1 MNSELIYQKLLEMF
15 PDAGCELNYQSDY
28 HLLVAVVLSAQTT
41 DVAVNKV
48 TEHLFKKY
56 PDVYALAKAD
66 NKDVEN
72 IIRSI
77 GLYKNKAKNII
88 SLSKAIVER
97 FAGRV
102 PDSQQMLISL
112 DGVGRKTANVV
123 LSELFKV
130 PAIAVDTHVNR
141 VSKRLGLA
149 DRDASVIEVE
159 ESLKMR
165 FKKEYWSK
173 LHHLL
178 IHFGRYK
185 CLARNPICENCPFIE
200 ICQKEKL

>member
-1 MNSELIYQKLLEMF
+1 MNSELFQKLLEMF

-28 HLLVAVVLSAQTT
+28 HLIVAVVLSAQTT
-41 DVAVNKV
+41 DIAVNRV
-48 TEHLFKKY
+48 TEVLFKEY
-56 PDVYALAKAD
+56 PDVYSLAKAD
-66 NKDVEN
+66 SKDVER
-72 IIRSI
+72 IIKSI
-77 GLYKNKAKNII
+77 GLYKNKSKNII

-97 FAGRV
+97 FDARV
-102 PDSQQMLISL
+102 PDNYKELITL

-149 DRDASVIEVE
+149 DKNDSTIEVE
-159 ESLKMR
+159 EKLKIK

-173 LHHLL
+173 LHHLM

-185 CLARNPICENCPFIE
+185 CFARNPICENCPFIG
-200 ICQKEKL
+200 ICQKEKLN